1 MSERPLVSVI
11 VPCFNA
17 EKTVTRT
24 LDSLAAQTL
33 RDLEIVAVNDGSTDH
48 TLDVL
53 NHWKDDHPD
62 VNIVIYSKEN
72 EGIAETRNFGVARV
86 SGKYFGFLD
95 SDDYTAP
102 GMYRDLSEKAE
113 EEDLE
118 LVISDFYWVNS
129 KGDRLQNEG
138 PYACGQDMMV
148 KLFAV
153 LWNKLYRT
161 DFIRSLD
168 IRFPKGYRYED
179 DCYLYCMVPHLSKIG
194 FTLGRGFVR
203 YVQQENSITHNNN
216 EQVKNMIHVFEIILD
231 YYKSHGLYDEYRD
244 ALEYIHIKAFLGN
257 SFLRSCKIRDPID
270 RKNTVM
276 LGWELLNRE
285 FPDWHKNPYLKSLG
299 GMKNRYFSMVYD
311 WNIGF
316 LTWFFHVFGRDNI

>member
-118 LVISDFYWVNS
+118 LVISDFY
-129 KGDRLQNEG
+129 
-138 PYACGQDMMV
+138 
-148 KLFAV
+148 
-153 LWNKLYRT
+153 
-161 DFIRSLD
+161 
-168 IRFPKGYRYED
+168 
-179 DCYLYCMVPHLSKIG
+179 
-194 FTLGRGFVR
+194 
-203 YVQQENSITHNNN
+203 
-216 EQVKNMIHVFEIILD
+216 
-231 YYKSHGLYDEYRD
+231 
-244 ALEYIHIKAFLGN
+244 
-257 SFLRSCKIRDPID
+257 
-270 RKNTVM
+270 
-276 LGWELLNRE
+276 
-285 FPDWHKNPYLKSLG
+285 
-299 GMKNRYFSMVYD
+299 
-311 WNIGF
+311 
-316 LTWFFHVFGRDNI
+316 